1 MRATAATFLALCSFA
16 AAPAA
21 EPTRP
26 ELLLALEKQLKAA
39 GESAGPAVAC
49 VVVSRSD
56 RYPKLADEETPGRLG
71 GFDRNDFLKT
81 HPDQKRLALALD
93 LSDPL
98 TIADHGYACGV
109 VIDAAGLVLTP
120 YHVVEG
126 ATKIFVH
133 LPGRAG
139 SYADVRAADSRSD
152 LAVLKLLNPP
162 AGLVPI
168 KFGEA
173 RLQAQRGKPANVFAG
188 KFTVLVASGYLPGFA
203 LDKPSAALGSV
214 AKVYQPANPQGAG
227 TSDSYYHFGPLVAHD
242 ARLNAGADG
251 AALLNLDGEMVGL
264 ATSSPAVVGSQGP
277 HFAFPCDEYFRNVVE
292 VLRRGEEV
300 EYGYLGVMGPQP
312 EPTQNPVGI
321 GFQLVMPGG
330 PAARAGME
338 PGDIL
343 THVDGLPTHSYE
355 QLLLRIG
362 SALAGSKVR
371 VAVLRDGRRREI
383 DVVLGKFAHKQPY
396 IASVRP
402 EPVFGLRVDYGSVL
416 AQAQRDPR
424 GPGRGV
430 PPGVSVREVAPDS
443 PAARALG
450 ERPERWVITRVNGQA
465 VTTPAEFYKAARGQK
480 SIKLT
485 LQDPTDRNP
494 TDREVTVP

>member
-1 MRATAATFLALCSFA
+1 MRVVGATLLALVTLGG
-16 AAPAA
+16 APAA
-21 EPTRP
+21 EPTRQ
-26 ELLLALEKQLKAA
+26 EFLLSVERQLKAA
-39 GESAGPAVAC
+39 GASAGPSVAC

-56 RYPKLADEETPGRLG
+56 RYPRPADEGPGKLG
-71 GFDRNDFLKT
+71 GFDRNDFLKA
-81 HPDQKRLALALD
+81 HPDEKRRALSLD

-98 TIADHGYACGV
+98 TVADHGYACGV
-109 VIDAAGLVLTP
+109 VIDTAGLVLTP

-126 ATKIFVH
+126 ATKVYVH

-139 SYADVRAADSRSD
+139 SYADIRAADSRSD

-168 KFGEA
+168 KFAEV
-173 RLQAQRGKPANVFAG
+173 RLQEQRGKPATVYAG

-203 LDKPSAALGSV
+203 LDKPPAALGSV
-214 AKVYQPANPQGAG
+214 GKLFHPARERGEGAP
-227 TSDSYYHFGPLVAHD
+227 DSYYRYGPLIGHD
-242 ARLNAGADG
+242 ARLNAGIDG
-251 AALLNLDGEMVGL
+251 AALLNLDGEMIGL
-264 ATSSPAVVGSQGP
+264 TTTSPAVVGSQGP

-300 EYGYLGVMGPQP
+300 EYGYLGVQARPNDGPG
-312 EPTQNPVGI
+312 GI
-321 GFQLVMPGG
+321 GLDLVLPRG
-330 PAARAGME
+330 PAARAGLE
-338 PGDIL
+338 SGDVL
-343 THVDGLPTHSYE
+343 THVDGLPTNSYE

-362 SALAGSKVR
+362 TALAGAKVR
-371 VAVLRDGRRREI
+371 VAVLRDGRRREF
-383 DVVLGKFAHKQPY
+383 DVVLGKFAHKQPH

-424 GPGRGV
+424 GLGAGLPQ
-430 PPGVSVREVAPDS
+430 GVSVREVAPDS

-450 ERPERWVITRVNGQA
+450 ERPERWIITRVNGRA
-465 VTTPAEFYKAARGQK
+465 VTTPAEFYKAAKGQK

-485 LQDPTDRNP
+485 LQDPADRNP
-494 TDREVTVP
+494 TDREVTLP